1 MLQEKEFLKQKAKQ
15 LLLSIISIYTPS
27 GKEKN
32 AESFFINVSKE
43 FNLPLKITKS
53 NSYFL
58 NPGGKILLAPHVDT
72 VPGFINPYIENDTV
86 FGRGAVDDK
95 GPLVAMLLA
104 TWIALE
110 HGKKVSFIALS
121 DEENK
126 SAGARE
132 LLNEGI
138 KFEHIIVGEPTN
150 TKNVVTEYRGLMHL
164 DIICK
169 AKSEHSSSATQ
180 NIIIDMARKIYEV
193 SLLPS
198 TYDKPSIVPTIIRSG
213 EYMNVTPSDAYVH
226 LDVRYPYTMDKSNI
240 LSPIYEKFK
249 DCEIKIIESVDPVK
263 ISVNSPVVKAVMKGL
278 IKQGI
283 KPSIVRKAGTS
294 DMNILK
300 NITQSIVTYGPGD
313 SKLEHTELEKITLD
327 EIYIGTQT
335 YLNAIEELC

>member
-15 LLLSIISIYTPS
+15 LLLSILSIYTPS
-27 GKEKN
+27 GNEKN

-58 NPGGKILLAPHVDT
+58 SPGGKILLAPHVDT
-72 VPGFINPYIENDTV
+72 VPGFIEPHIENDIV

-95 GPLVAMLLA
+95 GPLIAMLLA

-110 HGKKVSFIALS
+110 NGKKVSFIALS

-138 KFEHIIVGEPTN
+138 NFEHIIVGEPTN

-180 NIIIDMARKIYEV
+180 NIIIDMSRKINEI

-213 EYMNVTPSDAYVH
+213 EYMNVTPSDAYLH
-226 LDVRYPYTMDKSNI
+226 LDVRYPYNTDKSNI
-240 LSPIYEKFK
+240 LSPIYEQFK

-263 ISVNSPVVKAVMKGL
+263 VSVNSPAVKAVMKGL

-327 EIYIGTQT
+327 EIYIGIQT

>member
-1 MLQEKEFLKQKAKQ
+1 MQQEKEFLKQKAKQ
-15 LLLSIISIYTPS
+15 LLLNILSIYTPS
-27 GKEKN
+27 GKENN
-32 AESFFINVSKE
+32 AESFFYNVSRE
-43 FNLPLKITKS
+43 FNLNLKITKS
-53 NSYFL
+53 NSYFFD
-58 NPGGKILLAPHVDT
+58 NGGKILLAPHVDT
-72 VPGFINPYIENDTV
+72 VPGFIAPYVENDTV

-95 GPLVAMLLA
+95 GPLIAMLLA

-110 HGKKVSFIALS
+110 RGKKVSFIALS

-150 TKNVVTEYRGLMHL
+150 TKNIVTEYRGLIHL

-169 AKSEHSSSATQ
+169 SKSEHSSSATQ
-180 NIIIDMARKIYEV
+180 NIILDISKKIQEI

-213 EYMNVTPSDAYVH
+213 EYMNVTPSEAYLH
-226 LDVRYPYTMDKSNI
+226 LDVRYPYNTDKSTI

-263 ISVNSPVVKAVMKGL
+263 VSVNTPAVKAIMKGI
-278 IKQGI
+278 IKQGL

-327 EIYIGTQT
+327 EIYIAIQT

>member
-15 LLLSIISIYTPS
+15 LLLSILSIYTPS
-27 GKEKN
+27 GNEKN

-58 NPGGKILLAPHVDT
+58 SPGGKILLAPHVDT
-72 VPGFINPYIENDTV
+72 VPGFIEPHIENDIV

-95 GPLVAMLLA
+95 GPLIAMLLA

-110 HGKKVSFIALS
+110 NGKKVSFIALS

-138 KFEHIIVGEPTN
+138 NFEHIIVGEPTN

-180 NIIIDMARKIYEV
+180 NIIIDMSRKINEI

-213 EYMNVTPSDAYVH
+213 EYMNVTPSDAYLH
-226 LDVRYPYTMDKSNI
+226 LDVRYPYNTDKSNI
-240 LSPIYEKFK
+240 LSPIYEQFK

-263 ISVNSPVVKAVMKGL
+263 VSVNSPAVKAVMKGL

-283 KPSIVRKAGTS
+283 KPFIVRKAGTS

-327 EIYIGTQT
+327 EIYIGIQT